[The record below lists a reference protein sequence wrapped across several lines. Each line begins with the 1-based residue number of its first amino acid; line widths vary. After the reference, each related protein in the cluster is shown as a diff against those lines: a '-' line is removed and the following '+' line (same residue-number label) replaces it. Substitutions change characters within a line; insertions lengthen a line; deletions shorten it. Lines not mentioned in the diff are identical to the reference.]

1 MTQQRVCVINVG
13 SRGEKRGVLQ
23 LERERKRSRIS
34 KERKGMAIA
43 DFLAPTLFRLVTWRG
58 RDRES
63 HFLSQHVTYYQE
75 NERVIS
81 ILN

>member
-1 MTQQRVCVINVG
+1 MTQQRLCNKCGIEGREKGRFAAGKREKEKSYLEGKKGNG
-13 SRGEKRGVLQ
+13 NRG
-23 LERERKRSRIS
+23 
-34 KERKGMAIA
+34 
-43 DFLAPTLFRLVTWRG
+43 FPPTLFRLVTWRG

>member
-13 SRGEKRGVLQ
+13 SRGEKMGVLQ

-43 DFLAPTLFRLVTWRG
+43 DSLQHFFAWSRGGGEIEKAISYHNTLLITKRT
-58 RDRES
+58 S
-63 HFLSQHVTYYQE
+63 A
-75 NERVIS
+75 
-81 ILN
+81 